1 VFDVHRRILEVTADV
16 HTVVAAGTPRPTVTL
31 VRCMSD
37 SVRDEVRA
45 ALARREEAPLR
56 TCPRCGRE
64 ERTREEHCPH
74 CGYSYFARPPA
85 AARRRRIAV
94 VTVAL
99 LTLAVV
105 GVVIAILVHDKNDR
119 NATDR
124 AAHAKLVAAEVVRL
138 RRIQAPHR
146 GAATALKPAA
156 GASGAQLL
164 AARHRFVLAV
174 QDAIT
179 ADARHRVATGEI
191 QGPVSHTECGPFLRS
206 PDAVPDD
213 RVLSKPIGRYDC
225 VAIQSDAVQRGQ
237 TVGNLGYAFV
247 AALDFRSY
255 RYVICRNNPAQSEG
269 GKALA
274 YVRQDRACLMTKSA
288 AVGTG
293 YVDPDATP

>member
-1 VFDVHRRILEVTADV
+1 
-16 HTVVAAGTPRPTVTL
+16 
-31 VRCMSD
+31 MSD

-45 ALARREEAPLR
+45 ALARREEAPPR
-56 TCPRCGRE
+56 TCPRCGTE
-64 ERTREEHCPH
+64 ERTREEHCPR
-74 CGYSYFARPPA
+74 CGYSYFARPPVA
-85 AARRRRIAV
+85 TRRRRIAF
-94 VTVAL
+94 AA
-99 LTLAVV
+99 LAVLVLAAV
-105 GVVIAILVHDKNDR
+105 GVVIAVLAHDK
-119 NATDR
+119 TDR
-124 AAHAKLVAAEVVRL
+124 SARDRTAHAKLVAAEVVRL

-146 GAATALKPAA
+146 GVATALKPAV
-156 GASGAQLL
+156 GASHAQLL
-164 AARHRFVLAV
+164 DARHRFVLAV

-179 ADARHRVATGEI
+179 ADAKHRIATGEI

-225 VAIQSDAVQRGQ
+225 VAIQSDAVQHGQ
-237 TVGNLGYAFV
+237 TVGSLGYAFV

-274 YVRQDRACLMTKSA
+274 YVRLDRACLMTKSA